1 MSTSPET
8 REITLRHLTWLVREC
23 WQTLVFSAGVFFL
36 VALIALFFIQP
47 RYTVAL
53 KVAAIPQQNEPGGL
67 MSGMGGM
74 SGLSTLLKGVG
85 TDTEFRRY
93 QIALTT
99 VELGRR
105 LMAYHD
111 LMNVAFPD
119 SWDPE
124 RKAYRTQSRLLGP
137 LYALLGAPTTKTVTG
152 DAIAAY
158 LESRLKI
165 DMPDDQPDI
174 VTISMTST
182 DPKFAVGLLAAVHKE
197 ATEMLRVAAAK
208 RADHMIGYLRG
219 RLDTLT
225 VQEYRQSLLMLMG
238 MQENLRLLSQPG
250 VSYAAEILD
259 PPHAS
264 DFPTF
269 PKPVPFLAV
278 AAILGFV
285 MGFIAIILLDA
296 AGYVVR
302 SPLKAFARR
311 HTGGLPG
318 NSALVRKK
326 ATSSDS

>member
-1 MSTSPET
+1 MSTPAKT

-36 VALIALFFIQP
+36 VASIALFFIQP
-47 RYTVAL
+47 RYTVGM
-53 KVAAIPQQNEPGGL
+53 KVAAIPQQGDAGGL
-67 MSGMGGM
+67 MSSVGGV
-74 SGLSTLLKGVG
+74 SGLSSLLKGVG

-105 LMAYHD
+105 LMTYHD

-119 SWDPE
+119 SWDSE
-124 RKAYRTQSRLLGP
+124 RKAYRAQPRLLGP
-137 LYALLGAPTTKTVTG
+137 FYALLGAPTTKTVTP
-152 DAIAAY
+152 DAIATY

-182 DPKFAVGLLAAVHKE
+182 DPKFSVGLLTAVHKE
-197 ATEMLRVAAAK
+197 ATEMLRIAAAQ
-208 RADHMIGYLRG
+208 RADHMIGYLRS

-264 DFPTF
+264 DLPTF
-269 PKPVPFLAV
+269 PKPVLFLGIAV
-278 AAILGFV
+278 ALGLV
-285 MGFIAIILLDA
+285 VGFIAIILMDA
-296 AGYVVR
+296 AGFVIR
-302 SPLKAFARR
+302 SPRKVLRAAKAAPPRAAPR
-311 HTGGLPG
+311 
-318 NSALVRKK
+318 
-326 ATSSDS
+326 